1 MILYVNIEYEW
12 FFIQIYIYTN
22 FFKKCLIK
30 REQKILEV

>member
-12 FFIQIYIYTN
+12 FFVRIYLRQ